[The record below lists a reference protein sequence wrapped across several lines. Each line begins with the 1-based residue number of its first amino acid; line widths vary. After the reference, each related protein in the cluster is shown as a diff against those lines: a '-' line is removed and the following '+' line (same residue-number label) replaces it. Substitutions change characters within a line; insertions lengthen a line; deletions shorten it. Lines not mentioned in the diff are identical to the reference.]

1 MLGGLMPM
9 PVSARARDIVS
20 RTRAFVDE
28 HLIPLEPKL
37 LQKGWLELL
46 PELREKREL
55 VKQAGLWAPFL
66 PTEQGGLGL
75 SLLEYAHVSEVLGH
89 CLVAHWAFNCQ
100 APDVGNMELLL
111 AHGTEAQKA
120 RFLAPLTRGEIRS
133 CFGMTEPEHAGSNPV
148 WMSTRARLEGGEWV
162 IDGHKWFTTGADGA
176 SFCIVMA
183 VTDADAP
190 PHGRASQIL
199 VPTDTPGFRIVRN
212 ISVMGEPGADHPSH
226 SEILLENVRVPEENL
241 LGPRQAG
248 FLLAQERLGPGRIH
262 HCMRWIG
269 ICERAFELMCQRAI
283 TRETAPGKPLGTQQQ
298 VQFWIAESR
307 AEIHA
312 ARLMVIDCAER
323 IDEVG
328 AHGAREHVSMIKFY
342 VANVLQN
349 VLDRAIQVHGALGMT
364 DDTPLAYWFRHERAA
379 RIYDGPD
386 EVHKASLAKRILTT
400 RGMSARGVPG
410 RGVPGGSG

>member
-1 MLGGLMPM
+1 MPTA
-9 PVSARARDIVS
+9 PTPRAKDVVARVR
-20 RTRAFVDE
+20 RFVDE
-28 HLIPLEPKL
+28 TLLPIEPRL
-37 LQKGWLELL
+37 LREGWSALL
-46 PELREKREL
+46 PELRALRDQ
-55 VKQAGLWAPFL
+55 VKAAGLWAPFL
-66 PTEQGGLGL
+66 PAEHGGLGL
-75 SLLEYAHVSEVLGH
+75 SLVEYAHVSEELGRS
-89 CLVAHWAFNCQ
+89 LVGPWCFNCQ

-111 AHGTEAQKA
+111 SHGSDAQKE

-148 WMSTRARLEGGEWV
+148 WMSTRARLDADAWV

-183 VTDADAP
+183 VTDPDAP

-226 SEILLENVRVPEENL
+226 SEIRLEGVRVPAENL
-241 LGPRQAG
+241 LGPRGAG

-269 ICERAFELMCQRAI
+269 ICERAFDLMCERAI
-283 TRETAPGKPLGTQQQ
+283 AREIGPGKPLGTQQQ

-307 AEIHA
+307 AEIHG
-312 ARLMVIDCAER
+312 ARLMVLDCAER
-323 IDEVG
+323 IDAVG
-328 AHGAREHVSMIKFY
+328 APAARDHVSMIKFH
-342 VANVLQN
+342 VAGVLSR
-349 VLDRAIQVHGALGMT
+349 VLDRALQVHGALGMT
-364 DDTPLAYWFRHERAA
+364 DDTPIAYWYRHERAA

-386 EVHKASLAKRILTT
+386 EVHKASLAKRILAAK
-400 RGMSARGVPG
+400 GMVRRERAD
-410 RGVPGGSG
+410 